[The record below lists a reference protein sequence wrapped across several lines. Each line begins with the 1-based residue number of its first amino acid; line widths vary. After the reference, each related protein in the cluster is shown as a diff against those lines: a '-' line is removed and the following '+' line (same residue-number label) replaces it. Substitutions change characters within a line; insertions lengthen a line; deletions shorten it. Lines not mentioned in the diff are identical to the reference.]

1 MAVRLRNTDPCGLG
15 NVLAATTVAFTASTR
30 RQTQQA
36 KTVAGTYDALR
47 RSPAGQDAQAEDS
60 MAPGETAMELNRR
73 DVLKGAAV
81 ATAGSLTVLTGH
93 RCSPCRQRSP
103 RWAIGSVRWTDSLVT

>member
-47 RSPAGQDAQAEDS
+47 WSPAGQDAQAEDS

-81 ATAGSLTVLTGH
+81 ATAGSLAMLTGAGIASAATH
-93 RCSPCRQRSP
+93 PTLRV
-103 RWAIGSVRWTDSLVT
+103 GSHGSQVAT